1 MWICCRLFGSLT
13 LILIRYLWTVKSGL
27 LSGNVWRNLSSWM
40 PQRES
45 NSQVWLWTSRFIDVE
60 WCVSRS
66 CFVYMFL
73 WIGNGAGSHTPDCP
87 SKCAAIGSLK
97 TAPHG
102 LVKLPNRNRS
112 LVSSNYESLIILRT
126 QRYHNASVEIN

>member
-1 MWICCRLFGSLT
+1 MDYFLEMYGGICLRGCHKEKVILRYDFGRLVLST
-13 LILIRYLWTVKSGL
+13 LNGVFLEVALCTCLFPYYYYYY
-27 LSGNVWRNLSSWM
+27 
-40 PQRES
+40 
-45 NSQVWLWTSRFIDVE
+45 F
-60 WCVSRS
+60 
-66 CFVYMFL
+66 MFL

-126 QRYHNASVEIN
+126 QRYHDASVEIN